1 MSNVE
6 IDVANARFWD
16 ELCGTSLAKA
26 LGATGRSM
34 EDLRTF
40 DRGYMDLYPYL
51 LDRVPAATMRGK
63 KVLEIGLGYGTLGQ
77 KIAEAGADYT
87 GLDIAQGPVDMMNHR
102 LKMQG
107 LPGKAI
113 QSSMLQCPLP
123 DQSVDCV
130 VSIGCFHHTG
140 NVRRCVDETWRVLK
154 PGGRAYLMVYNR
166 FSYFRWIKWFGPTLR
181 AALASNA
188 GSAGT
193 ATESERWA
201 YDSNAAG
208 GAAPETVFLSRNQL
222 RGMLSRFTRASLV
235 LENCNPLSL
244 RGLVLVSRPVLLPVL
259 GPIAGLDIYIS
270 AEK

>member
-1 MSNVE
+1 MSNAE

-26 LGATGRSM
+26 LGATGRSL
-34 EDLRTF
+34 EDLRRF

-51 LDRVPAATMRGK
+51 LARVPADSMRGK

-77 KIAEAGADYT
+77 KIAESGADYT

-102 LKMQG
+102 LRMQG
-107 LPGKAI
+107 LPGKAM
-113 QSSMLQCPLP
+113 QGSMLQCPLP
-123 DQSVDCV
+123 DQSMDCV

-140 NVRRCVDETWRVLK
+140 DIQRCIDETWRVLK
-154 PGGRAYLMVYNR
+154 PGGSAYLMVYNQ

-181 AALASNA
+181 AALAS
-188 GSAGT
+188 GGQRAGT
-193 ATESERWA
+193 ATEKERWA

-208 GAAPETVFLSRNQL
+208 GAAPETVFVSRAQL
-222 RGMLSRFTRASLV
+222 RGMLSRFASVSLE

-244 RGLVLVSRPVLLPVL
+244 RGFVFVQRLPLLPIL
-259 GPIAGLDIYIS
+259 GRAAGLDIYI
-270 AEK
+270 AATK